1 MLASSRE
8 PCRHREALRGVEDAA
23 PYKLQGKHCRES
35 PGDVTGPAIMRRGGI
50 HPARGPCLA
59 ANRRGRA
66 MLAPTI
72 VGKTR
77 RATKAC
83 APQTGRIW
91 NPPLHGTR
99 FVLRYRASRW
109 HYRGRCSHRPGG
121 ATTGF
126 FSQKD
131 IQKAER
137 IGSALLFFL
146 FLFTIQKGLCGCAQ
160 YG

>member
-8 PCRHREALRGVEDAA
+8 PCPAANFRGPDESG
-23 PYKLQGKHCRES
+23 PYKWGKRGCKPIR
-35 PGDVTGPAIMRRGGI
+35 PVTGQITMRRGGI
-50 HPARGPCLA
+50 HPARGTLPCREPLRASNARPYNRWKNEA
-59 ANRRGRA
+59 APQ
-66 MLAPTI
+66 MPAPS
-72 VGKTR
+72 
-77 RATKAC
+77 
-83 APQTGRIW
+83 QTGRIW
-91 NPPLHGTR
+91 NPLLHGTR

-109 HYRGRCSHRPGG
+109 HCRGRCSHRPGG

-126 FSQKD
+126 FPEKD